1 MIRSTQK
8 QFNMYIK
15 PIRTKKDYSAALKR
29 MEELWGS
36 LLGTPKGD
44 ELDVLATLVD
54 RYEEE
59 HFPIEIRDPVAALLH
74 VMEEKGI
81 ERKDLTHVLGD
92 KSKVSEVLNRKRK
105 LSTTMI
111 QKLHRRFKIPYEVL
125 LG

>member
-1 MIRSTQK
+1 M
-8 QFNMYIK
+8 NIK
-15 PIRTKKDYSAALKR
+15 PIRTKKDYNAALQR
-29 MEELWGS
+29 MEELWGAP
-36 LLGTPKGD
+36 LGTPKGD

-59 HFPIEIRDPVAALLH
+59 HFPIEIKDPVLALKH
-74 VMEEKGI
+74 IMDEKGI
-81 ERKDLTHVLGD
+81 ERKDLVPALGD